1 MREEFTVVRSSRFA
15 AWLMSAAS
23 LAVVASGC
31 NTAPKTAST
40 GNLPQKTPAVAT
52 KPAPEPPEF
61 MFGKDLKDP
70 VKVHLAYG
78 TWHEQDGNLA
88 EARISYD
95 KVLQKNPKN
104 VDAMMGLARLDIAM
118 GRMDDAEKRL
128 AKARKIAPKDS
139 KVAVSYGQYFS
150 AKGDWPRALE
160 YMTEATELAPYD
172 TACAYHLGYVQAK
185 SGDLTSALASFTT
198 AVGAAE
204 AEYNL
209 AYIMHE
215 QGNLLQAE
223 EHLHKAI
230 ALKPDLAQA
239 QTLLIT
245 IRQQRSNTKP
255 QVAQMPGAQSNK
267 VQAASYTEPSQPLR
281 SAFDPVPGG
290 R

>member
-1 MREEFTVVRSSRFA
+1 MVRSSGFA
-15 AWLMSAAS
+15 VWFMSAAS

-31 NTAPKTAST
+31 NMVPKSPLADKNATQKAPA
-40 GNLPQKTPAVAT
+40 PAT

-95 KVLQKNPKN
+95 KVLQKSPKN

-118 GRMDDAEKRL
+118 GRLDDAEKRL

-150 AKGDWPRALE
+150 AKGDWARALE
-160 YMTEATELAPYD
+160 YMKEATELAPYD
-172 TACAYHLGYVQAK
+172 AACAYHLGYVQAK

-198 AVGAAE
+198 AVGAAQ

-209 AYIMHE
+209 AHILHE

-255 QVAQMPGAQSNK
+255 QVAQMPGASSVIQS
-267 VQAASYTEPSQPLR
+267 ASYTEPAQPVR
-281 SAFDPVPGG
+281 SAFDPAPGG